1 MTRRGFT
8 LLELLVVIVLVGVIA
23 LLVYG
28 TAQVGVDTEARL
40 VASRHRW
47 QSQHAMRTLI
57 EDALRNARPAL
68 RAGDPAFVL
77 QTHTSSA
84 GIPQDQ
90 LTFVTRGG
98 FPPLTGD
105 ADWSVT
111 IEPTPAGLAAVA
123 VPLGVRAPAR
133 VAGSLAGITG
143 VEIRV
148 QAPSGGPWLRQWA
161 MPTAC
166 PRAVTLTF
174 WSDSGPSKAPL
185 RIALPL
191 GGAGGT

>member
-8 LLELLVVIVLVGVIA
+8 LLELMVAIVLATVVA

-28 TAQVGVDTEARL
+28 TARAAFDTEARL
-40 VASRHRW
+40 AASRRDW
-47 QSQHAMRTLI
+47 QAQRAMRTLL

-68 RAGDPAFVL
+68 RPGDPAFQL
-77 QTHTSSA
+77 QALGS
-84 GIPQDQ
+84 GGVPRDR

-105 ADWSVT
+105 ADWQVT
-111 IEPTPAGLAAVA
+111 VEATPAGLSVIA

-133 VAGSLAGITG
+133 VAGVLPGVTG

-148 QAPSGGPWLRQWA
+148 QSPGGGPWNRQWGLPA
-161 MPTAC
+161 AF
-166 PRAVTLTF
+166 PRAVLLTF
-174 WSDSGPSKAPL
+174 WSDSAAVGAPL
-185 RIALPL
+185 RVALPL
-191 GGAGGT
+191 GGGT

>member
-1 MTRRGFT
+1 MTRHGFT
-8 LLELLVVIVLVGVIA
+8 LLELLVVIVLAGVVA

-28 TAQVGVDTEARL
+28 AAQVGVDTDARL
-40 VASRHRW
+40 AASRRRW

-77 QTHTSSA
+77 QIHTSGA
-84 GIPQDQ
+84 GVPQDQ

-105 ADWSVT
+105 ADWRVT

-133 VAGSLAGITG
+133 IAGALAGITG

-148 QAPSGGPWLRQWA
+148 QPPGGGPWIRQWA
-161 MPTAC
+161 LPTAF

-174 WSDSGPSKAPL
+174 WNDSGPSGAPL
-185 RIALPL
+185 RVALPL
-191 GGAGGT
+191 GGGT